1 MSRSEVLRG
10 ITMID
15 ADEATRIQIARQL
28 SHWTMAA
35 SRLGK
40 LEDLASPSAWKGL
53 ERYLGV
59 VLRQN
64 LTEAVNQLQQESSAL
79 QALWNRAK
87 TRDDLRQVRQQ
98 LVTFRRSY
106 LRTETL
112 LDFYAD
118 ALNTRTNPD
127 IAALLKACDILARRS
142 MAQVLDRLGKTTPPV
157 LTYIDKGLG
166 ASILKAGLRLWDGS
180 TESLVAAI
188 KIVRHNLY
196 RPTALIHEA
205 GHQFAHIIGWNSE
218 LASAL
223 ETELATES
231 QEVAEVWASWA
242 SEIAADTFAF
252 AHTGYA
258 AVAGLHDVLAG
269 GDRFI
274 FRHRIGDPHPISYIR
289 VLLGTQ
295 MCRQF
300 FGAGP
305 WDNLAQAWI
314 RSHSLEN
321 ARSGVRELLRRS
333 LPLLPKVVELS
344 LTKPMRA
351 FKGRSLVVLLDPQR
365 VQPAALIELEKQAG
379 PALYTSHY
387 WVQTEPVRLL
397 GLTGYRAAILPER
410 AGETLQQQKDWML
423 RLGKTLQAA

>member
-1 MSRSEVLRG
+1 
-10 ITMID
+10 MID
-15 ADEATRIQIARQL
+15 TETATNTQVARQI

-35 SRLGK
+35 SRLGN
-40 LEDLASPSAWKGL
+40 LEDLASPSAWDSL
-53 ERYLGV
+53 EQYLGI

-64 LTEAVNQLQQESSAL
+64 LNQAVDRLQQEATAL
-79 QALWNRAK
+79 QAQWHRAR
-87 TRDDLRQVRQQ
+87 TDPELHQVRQQ
-98 LVTFRRSY
+98 LLTFQRHY

-118 ALNTRTNPD
+118 ALNTRTNSD
-127 IAALLKACDILARRS
+127 IAALLKACDIMAYRS
-142 MAQVLDRLGKTTPPV
+142 MAQVLDRLGKKTPPV

-166 ASILKAGLRLWDGS
+166 ASILKAGLRLWDGN

-205 GHQFAHIIGWNSE
+205 GHQFAHIVGWNNE
-218 LASAL
+218 LAAAL
-223 ETELATES
+223 ERELARDSREI
-231 QEVAEVWASWA
+231 ANIWASWA

-269 GDRFI
+269 GDRFV
-274 FRHRIGDPHPISYIR
+274 FRYRIADPHPISYIR

-305 WDNLAQAWI
+305 WDDLAQA
-314 RSHSLEN
+314 
-321 ARSGVRELLRRS
+321 
-333 LPLLPKVVELS
+333 
-344 LTKPMRA
+344 
-351 FKGRSLVVLLDPQR
+351 
-365 VQPAALIELEKQAG
+365 
-379 PALYTSHY
+379 
-387 WVQTEPVRLL
+387 
-397 GLTGYRAAILPER
+397 
-410 AGETLQQQKDWML
+410 
-423 RLGKTLQAA
+423 

>member
-1 MSRSEVLRG
+1 MSTLKLFRG

-15 ADEATRIQIARQL
+15 ADEATRIQIARQV

-40 LEDLASPSAWKGL
+40 LEDLASPRAWEGL
-53 ERYLGV
+53 ERYVGL

-64 LTEAVNQLQQESSAL
+64 LTEAVNHLQQEATAL
-79 QALWNRAK
+79 GAQWHEAK
-87 TRDDLRQVRQQ
+87 TDEELKQVRRQ
-98 LVTFRRSY
+98 LVTFRRQY

-127 IAALLKACDILARRS
+127 IAALLRACDVLARRS
-142 MAQVLDRLGKTTPPV
+142 MAQVLDHLGKMTPPV

-196 RPTALIHEA
+196 RPTALIHES
-205 GHQFAHIIGWNSE
+205 GHQFAHIIGWNEE
-218 LASAL
+218 LAAAL
-223 ETELATES
+223 QRELPRDS
-231 QEVAEVWASWA
+231 REVADVWGSWA

-269 GDRFI
+269 GDRFV
-274 FRHRIGDPHPISYIR
+274 FRYRIGDPHPISYIR

-295 MCRQF
+295 MCRRF

-305 WDNLAQAWI
+305 WDNLAEAWT
-314 RSHSLEN
+314 RSHPLEK

-333 LPLLPKVVELS
+333 LPLLSRVIEICLS
-344 LTKPMRA
+344 RPRRA
-351 FKGRSLVVLLDPQR
+351 FGGRSLVALLDPKR
-365 VQPAALIELEKQAG
+365 VQPTALIELEQQAG
-379 PALYTSHY
+379 PALYTSHH
-387 WVQTEPVRLL
+387 WVRTEPVRLL
-397 GLTGYRAAILPER
+397 GLTGYRAATLPER
-410 AGETLQQQKDWML
+410 AGEILQQQKDWML

>member
-1 MSRSEVLRG
+1 MSTSKSFQV
-10 ITMID
+10 ITVID
-15 ADEATRIQIARQL
+15 YSDPMQMQIARQV

-35 SRLGK
+35 SRLGN
-40 LEDLASPSAWKGL
+40 LEDLASPSAWASL
-53 ERYLGV
+53 ERYVGQ

-64 LTEAVNQLQQESSAL
+64 LTEAVNRLQQEAAVL
-79 QALWNRAK
+79 RAQWHAAK
-87 TRDDLRQVRQQ
+87 TDEELRQVRRQ
-98 LVTFRRSY
+98 LVTFRRRY

-127 IAALLKACDILARRS
+127 IAALLRACDVLARRS
-142 MAQVLDRLGKTTPPV
+142 MGQVLDRLRKITPPV

-166 ASILKAGLRLWDGS
+166 ASILKSGLRLWDGS

-196 RPTALIHEA
+196 RPTALIHES
-205 GHQFAHIIGWNSE
+205 GHQIAHIIGWNEE
-218 LASAL
+218 LAAAL
-223 ETELATES
+223 ETELARES
-231 QEVAEVWASWA
+231 KEVADVWASWA

-269 GDRFI
+269 GDRFV
-274 FRHRIGDPHPISYIR
+274 FRYRIGDPHPISYIR
-289 VLLGTQ
+289 VLLGTE
-295 MCRQF
+295 MCRRF

-305 WDNLAQAWI
+305 WNDLAEAWT
-314 RSHSLEN
+314 RNHCLKN
-321 ARSGVRELLRRS
+321 ASPGVRRLLRFS

-351 FKGRSLVVLLDPQR
+351 FEGRSLVALLDPKR
-365 VQPAALIELEKQAG
+365 VQSTTLIQLEQQAG
-379 PALYTSHY
+379 PALYTSPH
-387 WVQTEPVRLL
+387 WLWTEPVRLL
-397 GLTGYRAAILPER
+397 GLTGYRAATLPER
-410 AGETLQQQKDWML
+410 AEEVLQQQKDWML